1 MCFKNNKKAE
11 YNEGG
16 KMNGRLTVVEVL
28 YKCVN
33 LLNCIWRKKRS
44 LPLQMTQLCF
54 EFKWIQSVYA
64 CHEGDKNKAVM
75 VWSQQTPGY
84 VVLWLTGEYH
94 RCTLWPHK
102 GLFWEVS
109 VSGLKA
115 DWAKQVQ
122 CRLLSS
128 LGVYCPVTYSIL
140 VSWNTHWL
148 GAFTLL
154 LLPSCHHSLGLF
166 QKYLVIYVENICGY
180 VEKRTFNIRGNK

>member
-1 MCFKNNKKAE
+1 MICLLIYLFFKICLNGWTPFSGNFFLHLSAIIKDCSNNTKDAKGCALKNNKKAE

-16 KMNGRLTVVEVL
+16 KMNGRLTVVEVS

-44 LPLQMTQLCF
+44 LPLQMTQFCF

-84 VVLWLTGEYH
+84 VVLWLTGGHH
-94 RCTLWPHK
+94 RCPLWPHK

-109 VSGLKA
+109 VSGLKGG
-115 DWAKQVQ
+115 
-122 CRLLSS
+122 LSQT
-128 LGVYCPVTYSIL
+128 GTV
-140 VSWNTHWL
+140 
-148 GAFTLL
+148 
-154 LLPSCHHSLGLF
+154 
-166 QKYLVIYVENICGY
+166 
-180 VEKRTFNIRGNK
+180 